1 MQLKI
6 LWVGKTRNAAVRALC
21 EDYLERVRRFL
32 TCEVVETRE
41 PSRSRALRGPQLLS
55 AEADEL
61 ERVLPDGCKLIVL
74 DAQGTEESSPEF
86 ARYLEGELNRGT
98 RGLAI
103 IIGGPEGVDARLRE
117 RAQLRLSLGRM
128 TWTHE
133 LCRVLLLEQLYRAM
147 CIIRNIPY
155 HK

>member
-1 MQLKI
+1 VQLKI

-74 DAQGTEESSPEF
+74 DAQGTEESSPD
-86 ARYLEGELNRGT
+86 LPDT
-98 RGLAI
+98 W
-103 IIGGPEGVDARLRE
+103 
-117 RAQLRLSLGRM
+117 RA
-128 TWTHE
+128 
-133 LCRVLLLEQLYRAM
+133 
-147 CIIRNIPY
+147 N
-155 HK
+155 